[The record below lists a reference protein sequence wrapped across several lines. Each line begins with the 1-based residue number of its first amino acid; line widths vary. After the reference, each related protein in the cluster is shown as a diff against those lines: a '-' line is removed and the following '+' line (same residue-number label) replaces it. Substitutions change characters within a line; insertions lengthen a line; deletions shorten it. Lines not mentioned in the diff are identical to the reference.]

1 MSSYTCQSEQEKT
14 GNNFCLHFSRIKL
27 PANFYS
33 LSDCSVV
40 GAVGENSWYVC
51 VCCGHMRSW
60 TERGKKTFKKERE
73 NFVIGGSFHHHAPAL
88 SEKVGNPV
96 R

>member
-51 VCCGHMRSW
+51 VLWPHEIMDREG
-60 TERGKKTFKKERE
+60 EKTFKKERE